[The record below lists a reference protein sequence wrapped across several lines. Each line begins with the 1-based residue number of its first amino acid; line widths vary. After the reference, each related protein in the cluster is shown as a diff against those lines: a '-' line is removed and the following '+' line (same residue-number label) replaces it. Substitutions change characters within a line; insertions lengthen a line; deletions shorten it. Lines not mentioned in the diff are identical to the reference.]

1 MPDRLHN
8 IRIDVSSKLYVK
20 DPLSSELGN
29 QIISRALPM
38 IDSLGLEMF
47 TFRKL
52 AQEIGTTESAVY
64 RYFENKHKLLLF
76 YTSWYWGVLAYN
88 VAFGTANI
96 ESPEKRLERGMQ
108 IIVDG
113 PAPIQNSPFDL
124 DILQRVVVSESSKA
138 YLTKQVDQENKSGL
152 FSEFK
157 QLMQR
162 FSELIKAVAPNYPF
176 PHSLASLFI
185 ESQLNQRYFA
195 DHLPSLTDVG
205 SDGQNRLEFYQ
216 NLIQNTIAPWKN

>member
-1 MPDRLHN
+1 MPDRLQN
-8 IRIDVSSKLYVK
+8 VRIDVSNKLYVK
-20 DPLSSELGN
+20 DPLSSELGI
-29 QIISRALPM
+29 QIISRALPL

-76 YTSWYWGVLAYN
+76 YTSWYWGVMAYSL
-88 VAFGTANI
+88 AFGTANI
-96 ESPEKRLERGMQ
+96 DSPEKRLERGIE
-108 IIVDG
+108 IIVAG
-113 PAPIQNSPFDL
+113 PAPMHKSPFDL

-138 YLTKQVDQENKSGL
+138 YLTKQVDQQNKNGL
-152 FSEFK
+152 FGEFK

-162 FSELIKAVAPNYPF
+162 FSELIEAVSPNYPY

-195 DHLPSLTDVG
+195 DHLPSLSDLG
-205 SDGQNRLEFYQ
+205 SDAQSRLAFYLNLVQNA
-216 NLIQNTIAPWKN
+216 IAPWKS

>member
-1 MPDRLHN
+1 MPDRLQN
-8 IRIDVSSKLYVK
+8 IRIDVSKKLYIK
-20 DPLSSELGN
+20 DPLSSELGS
-29 QIISRALPM
+29 QIISQALPM

-76 YTSWYWGVLAYN
+76 YTSWYWGLLAYN
-88 VAFGTANI
+88 LAFGTANI
-96 ESPEKRLERGMQ
+96 ESADKRLERGIQ
-108 IIVDG
+108 IIVAG
-113 PAPIQNSPFDL
+113 PAQIQNSPFEL

-162 FSELIKAVAPNYPF
+162 FSELIEAVAPNYPY

-195 DHLPSLTDVG
+195 DHLPSLSDLG
-205 SDGQNRLEFYQ
+205 SDGQNRPDFYQ
-216 NLIQNTIAPWKN
+216 NLIHNTIAPWKN

>member
-1 MPDRLHN
+1 MPNRLQN
-8 IRIDVSSKLYVK
+8 VRIDVSNKLYVK
-20 DPLSSELGN
+20 DPLSSELGT
-29 QIISRALPM
+29 QIISRALMM

-96 ESPEKRLERGMQ
+96 ESPEKRLERGIR
-108 IIVDG
+108 IIVAG
-113 PAPIQNSPFDL
+113 PLPIQNSPFDL
-124 DILQRVVVSESSKA
+124 ELLQRVVVSESSKA
-138 YLTKQVDQENKSGL
+138 YLTKQVDQENKNGL
-152 FSEFK
+152 FAEFK

-162 FSELIKAVAPNYPF
+162 VSELIEAVAPGYPY
-176 PHSLASLFI
+176 PHSLATLLI

-195 DHLPSLTDVG
+195 DHLPSLTDIG
-205 SDGQNRLEFYQ
+205 SDAQNRLEFYQ